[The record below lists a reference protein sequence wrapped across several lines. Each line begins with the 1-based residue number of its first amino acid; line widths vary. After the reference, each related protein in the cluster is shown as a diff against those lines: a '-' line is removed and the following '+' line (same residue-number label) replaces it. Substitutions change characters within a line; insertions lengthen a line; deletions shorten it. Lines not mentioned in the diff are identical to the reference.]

1 MSETGLVAELEAAE
15 PDLSGPAPEP
25 VSGGGAISTMRRVF
39 ALLGPE
45 RPLVILAALLTAVS
59 VGLLVAGPWLL
70 GKATDVIFEG
80 FVGIQAPAGMSK
92 DQVLGLLRLG
102 GNEQLATMI
111 SGVDFVS
118 GVGIDFG
125 RLGVILGITAGAYTL
140 STVANWVQAYVLAG
154 VVQRTVYR
162 LREAAEDK
170 LGRLPLK
177 YFDTHPHGDVLSR
190 VTNDIDNFTTS
201 LQDVLSGLMSNL
213 LTVVG
218 VTAVMFWISPPLA
231 LVALLTLPIVIVSA
245 GLIAVRAK
253 PHFVETWDRTGE
265 LTAQVEETYAGHELL
280 AAYGRQEAVVRDF
293 ETGSGKLRD
302 AGFRAQVLSGVILPV
317 TMFIGNVNYVAVA
330 AFGGFQVAAGAITI
344 GSVQTFIQYS
354 KQFSTPIAQVASQI
368 NMLQSG
374 IASADRVF
382 EFLDAEEQ
390 PELPGTGVA
399 QPARAEGRSVVF
411 EDVSFRYEPE
421 TPLIE
426 QLSLEARPGE
436 TVAIVGPTGAGK
448 TTVVNLLIRFYEIDG
463 GTIRLDGVDY
473 RDLSRDQV
481 RSAFGMVLQDTWLFH
496 GTIRDNIAYG
506 RNDASDEDV
515 AAAAKAAYV
524 DDFVSALPD
533 GYDTVL
539 DSDASNISAG
549 QKQLLTIARAFL
561 ADPGILILDEATSSV
576 DTRTEVLIQEAM
588 ARLQTGRTSFVIA
601 HRLSTIRSAGTIL
614 VMDAGRVV
622 EQGDHEQLLARKGL
636 YHNLYQSQWTSQQ
649 VDQQDH
655 LQDDH
660 QDDEEAETEH
670 GDH

>member
-1 MSETGLVAELEAAE
+1 MSESSLVAELEASE
-15 PDLSGPAPEP
+15 PDLSGPPPEP
-25 VSGGGAISTMRRVF
+25 APGGSALATIRRVL

-45 RPLVILAALLTAVS
+45 RPLVILASLLTALS

-125 RLGVILGITAGAYTL
+125 RLGVILAITAGAYTL
-140 STVANWVQAYVLAG
+140 STVANWIQAYLLAG

-231 LVALLTLPIVIVSA
+231 LVALFTLPIVIVSA

-293 ETGSGKLRD
+293 EAGSGKLRD

-317 TMFIGNVNYVAVA
+317 TMFIGNINYVAVA

-354 KQFSTPIAQVASQI
+354 KQFSTPIAQVAAQI

-382 EFLDAEEQ
+382 EFLDAQEQ
-390 PELPGTGVA
+390 PELPGTGLA

-411 EDVSFRYEPE
+411 EDVSFRYDPD

-426 QLSLEARPGE
+426 QLSIRARPGE

-506 RNDASDEDV
+506 RTDASDEDV

-636 YHNLYQSQWTSQQ
+636 YHNLYQSQWTSQPA
-649 VDQQDH
+649 DQPA
-655 LQDDH
+655 
-660 QDDEEAETEH
+660 EEAETEH

>member
-1 MSETGLVAELEAAE
+1 
-15 PDLSGPAPEP
+15 
-25 VSGGGAISTMRRVF
+25 
-39 ALLGPE
+39 
-45 RPLVILAALLTAVS
+45 
-59 VGLLVAGPWLL
+59 
-70 GKATDVIFEG
+70 
-80 FVGIQAPAGMSK
+80 MSK
-92 DQVLGLLRLG
+92 DEVLGLLRLG

-125 RLGVILGITAGAYTL
+125 RLGLILGITAGAYTL
-140 STVANWVQAYVLAG
+140 STVANWIQAYLLAG

-162 LREAAEDK
+162 LRESAEDK

-213 LTVVG
+213 LTVIG

-231 LVALLTLPIVIVSA
+231 LVALFTLPIVIVSA

-253 PHFVETWDRTGE
+253 PHFVETWERTGE

-293 ETGSGKLRD
+293 ETGSGRLRE
-302 AGFRAQVLSGVILPV
+302 AGFRAQVLSGAILPV

-382 EFLDAEEQ
+382 EFLDAQEQ
-390 PELPGTGVA
+390 PELPGTGGQQ
-399 QPARAEGRSVVF
+399 QPGRAEGRSVVF
-411 EDVSFRYEPE
+411 EDVSFRYDPD

-426 QLSLEARPGE
+426 QLSLQARPGE

-506 RNDASDEDV
+506 RTDASAEDV

-524 DDFVSALPD
+524 DDFVTALPE

-636 YHNLYQSQWTSQQ
+636 YHHLYQSQWTSRHA
-649 VDQQDH
+649 DQH
-655 LQDDH
+655 V
-660 QDDEEAETEH
+660 EEAETEP
-670 GDH
+670 GDHWRSLTSSRPEGRLPGVPEP